1 MLSLTSAA
9 LVAAVAVLVP
19 VAARLCRVTV
29 PESVLEIVIGIVVG
43 PQVLGWARTDQ
54 AVQVLSIIGLGF
66 VLLLAG
72 LDIDLG
78 RLPRRLLAVTV
89 AGWVASF
96 GLALGVGFALA
107 AAELV
112 RSPILVA
119 VILSATSLG
128 ILLPVLADAGEADSD
143 FGQLI
148 VAGASVAELAPIV
161 LLSLLFSESEHDVG
175 SRAAMLVLFVAFAL
189 AALLA
194 LLGVERWKRLSQTLR
209 DLQETTSQIRVRAA
223 FALLVAYAAI
233 AARFGLE
240 VILGAFL
247 AGATVRAVDR
257 DPTGTHHLFR
267 VKLEGAGYGVFVPF
281 FFVSTGMTLD
291 VHALVSSPATVAKVP
306 LFLGGMVLARG
317 LPAVVFR
324 PWAQHLT
331 QVVAAGLLH
340 ATSLSIP
347 VVAGLL
353 GVHLGLIPPENYA
366 ALVAAGL
373 VSVVVFPALS
383 LRMLRPRKP

>member
-43 PQVLGWARTDQ
+43 PQVLGWARTDP

-89 AGWVASF
+89 TGWAASF
-96 GLALGVGFALA
+96 ILALGVGFAPAAVGLA
-107 AAELV
+107 
-112 RSPILVA
+112 RSPVFVA
-119 VILSATSLG
+119 VVLSATSLG

-148 VAGASVAELAPIV
+148 VTGASVAELAPIV

-175 SRAAMLVLFVAFAL
+175 SRAAMLVLFVVFAL
-189 AALLA
+189 AALVA
-194 LLGVERWKRLSQTLR
+194 LLGIERWKRLSQTLR
-209 DLQETTSQIRVRAA
+209 ELQETTSQIRVRAA

-247 AGATVRAVDR
+247 AGATVRAVDH
-257 DPTGTHHLFR
+257 DPVGTHHLFR

-281 FFVSTGMTLD
+281 FFVSTGMALD

-306 LFLGGMVLARG
+306 LFLGGLVLARG
-317 LPAVVFR
+317 LPAMVLR
-324 PWAQHLT
+324 PWASHLT

-373 VSVVVFPALS
+373 VSVTVFPVVS
-383 LRMLRPRKP
+383 LRLLRRGQP